1 MEASPGLRKMQR
13 AALVQGST
21 DADVIRVETA
31 ETAGM
36 NPTETITRDD
46 GIKVCWHDGIELV
59 PGKEIKVCKEK

>member
-1 MEASPGLRKMQR
+1 MQR

-21 DADVIRVETA
+21 DADVLRVETT

-46 GIKVCWHDGIELV
+46 GIKISWHDGIELV
-59 PGKEIKVCKEK
+59 PGKLNKVCQREGLY